1 MVRELKQAEITAFI
15 DFGDRIY
22 LNDPNYT
29 PFMRGSLK
37 KTIRKL
43 VFEDQK
49 YKALVSVDEAGNILG
64 RILLTKGK
72 SKQLKSDRCGFFSHF
87 EVIDDFDAFRELMA
101 YAEETVK
108 SMDCKYLVGSF
119 FLDDPDDRRGIA
131 VSGFEYPS
139 MILTSY
145 NPPYYGKFF
154 ERAEYLKLTD
164 TFEYKAKIDP
174 KKMELIEKCATRALE
189 RNNLYVSPIDLKN
202 IEREI
207 KDVHEIMTRAS
218 TAAIFEEVP
227 SEDEIRHIFE
237 DWKSFIH
244 PDFAP
249 VVRRKEDDSPVGFT
263 LSIPDYNELIRKMNG
278 RINPKSLFVY
288 LTQKNKIYGLR
299 GMLQYVVPEYQRKG
313 VILVLYHE
321 TKKAMDKHHIQR
333 MTLGTI
339 TEMNASSNGVIQS
352 AGGELSRIYR
362 VYYKELD
369 EK

>member
-1 MVRELKQAEITAFI
+1 MVRELKQSEITAFI

-119 FLDDPDDRRGIA
+119 FLDDPD
-131 VSGFEYPS
+131 E
-139 MILTSY
+139 
-145 NPPYYGKFF
+145 
-154 ERAEYLKLTD
+154 
-164 TFEYKAKIDP
+164 AKIDP

-189 RNNLYVSPIDLKN
+189 QNNLYVSPIDLKN

-237 DWKSFIH
+237 DWKSFIN
-244 PDFAP
+244 PDFAL

-278 RINPKSLFVY
+278 RMNPKSLFVY

-299 GMLQYVVPEYQRKG
+299 GMLQFVVPEYQRKG
-313 VILVLYHE
+313 VILILYHE